1 MEHSGFRF
9 FQLEKSPLLFR
20 KSGVFVHQ
28 KGSPIFIFCLSIWSL
43 DEVKLLKFGTF
54 RISIFPIGKKSTFV
68 PKFGGFGG
76 PKRFSNFYYFFLNM
90 KLRWNKII
98 EIWNIPDSNFSNWKK
113 IHFCPEIWGKILEK
127 KLLWFCSKLAQMR
140 FKQYKFILIWNI
152 PNSDFSNWKKVQ
164 FKFFEVG
171 QIFRGFPL

>member
-9 FQLEKSPLLFR
+9 FQLEKNPLLSR
-20 KSGVFVHQ
+20 NLGVLVDQ
-28 KGSPIFIFCLSIWSL
+28 KGSPIF
-43 DEVKLLKFGTF
+43 
-54 RISIFPIGKKSTFV
+54 
-68 PKFGGFGG
+68 
-76 PKRFSNFYYFFLNM
+76 FFFNM

-152 PNSDFSNWKKVQ
+152 PNSDFSNYIGKKSNLS
-164 FKFFEVG
+164 FWRSDKFSEDFPYK
-171 QIFRGFPL
+171 IFIRGFLQ